1 MSTFTN
7 HYAEQIFGILSP
19 LVGSVMA
26 KTIIQLQCSKMGI
39 NEEQLTHEY
48 LHLLSDNIR
57 KGLVTFLG
65 SESATVIA
73 NKIANIK

>member
-7 HYAEQIFGILSP
+7 RYAEQIFGILSP

-39 NEEQLTHEY
+39 NEEQLTKEY
-48 LHLLSDNIR
+48 MHLISDNIR

-65 SESATVIA
+65 SESATVVA
-73 NKIANIK
+73 NKIANIS